1 MSRVHRRGPAQI
13 EANLTPMIDMTFLLV
28 VFFVLVSTIS
38 EVESVEMELPEP
50 RPTASAPPQ
59 DDPRAAINVIPDERG
74 EAMNYRLNGFDFELG
89 PEGIARL
96 RGRIMELYS
105 ANPELLIN
113 LRADR
118 RTEQKHIAP
127 ILRTVTEA
135 ASNSGRESAAR
146 VNLVVITERGSSDE

>member
-1 MSRVHRRGPAQI
+1 M
-13 EANLTPMIDMTFLLV
+13 
-28 VFFVLVSTIS
+28 
-38 EVESVEMELPEP
+38 
-50 RPTASAPPQ
+50 
-59 DDPRAAINVIPDERG
+59 INVIPDERG

-89 PEGIARL
+89 PEGIDRL